1 MAQANPIPA
10 TAEIARLTALE
21 ELREPIQQKMLGE
34 YATGSIDIESTVYR
48 ILADVLERYAALEQT
63 YEAAAGERAI
73 LRREAQE
80 RIQNQDLTQ
89 GPTYVVCG
97 PDGQPLVEHAETPQ
111 PATLPV
117 SVAPL
122 AVPLA
127 GPPTAGETQDEEE
140 SPGEEAPPS
149 IDGSAGTADTS
160 DDQQQGKQALVP
172 HHGQHLSI
180 GDEHEINEEAENAG
194 FIEPDNDADFGYP
207 EDES

>member
-48 ILADVLERYAALEQT
+48 ILADVRERYAALEQT

-89 GPTYVVCG
+89 GPSYVACG
-97 PDGQPLVEHAETPQ
+97 PDGQPLVE
-111 PATLPV
+111 PA
-117 SVAPL
+117 
-122 AVPLA
+122 
-127 GPPTAGETQDEEE
+127 
-140 SPGEEAPPS
+140 
-149 IDGSAGTADTS
+149 
-160 DDQQQGKQALVP
+160 
-172 HHGQHLSI
+172 
-180 GDEHEINEEAENAG
+180 
-194 FIEPDNDADFGYP
+194 
-207 EDES
+207 